1 MTKEEIRKQY
11 MKAYNANRS
20 ESKIKRARERRLK
33 NKEEYTRKQ
42 KEYHNKDLNRDGVTK
57 TYIRNKSYRIL
68 KRIHTKLLGYEIH
81 HCFGYEDAEKFIY
94 IPRELHLKIHQFL
107 RDNNIPAHIE
117 HFNSIRGLIS
127 SYPGYTYI
135 RT

>member
-1 MTKEEIRKQY
+1 MTREEIRKQY
-11 MKAYNANRS
+11 MKAYNANRL

-33 NKEEYTRKQ
+33 NKEAYTRKQ
-42 KEYHNKDLNRDGVTK
+42 KEYHNKDLNINGVTK

-68 KRIHTKLLGYEIH
+68 KKNHTRIPGYEIH

-94 IPRELHLKIHQFL
+94 IPRELHLNIHQFL
-107 RDNNIPAHIE
+107 RDNNIPAHID
-117 HFNSIRGLIS
+117 HFNAIRGLIS